1 MILTS
6 VCANYIA
13 LSLSPGLHCTTGSR
27 SPNLLLNQVVTLA
40 APGIRGP
47 PPPITGGLGPKLV
60 STRICWST
68 ASKAT
73 DSATAAPPCCTTALG
88 CCHQLQ
94 SPTTTTTTTPSRPS
108 TAASLPAHFACQPTN
123 NLLCSLSCQEGAQL
137 LLTVV
142 AHNDDNDVH
151 GAPVPLRLVAGWSFH
166 LHRLALLCP
175 TRAHPPYTHHTGHH
189 ILKHHHHNCRPAGP
203 APHTTQVSFEH
214 EKALALPSTFDLSL
228 SQTFLYSVHVTT
240 R

>member
-47 PPPITGGLGPKLV
+47 PPITGGLGPKLV

-73 DSATAAPPCCTTALG
+73 DSATAAPP
-88 CCHQLQ
+88 
-94 SPTTTTTTTPSRPS
+94 S
-108 TAASLPAHFACQPTN
+108 TARLHFDSVTVCTVPSPAHHDAAHRDLGGVLQQQFTLLVNQLLSLISGHSLP
-123 NLLCSLSCQEGAQL
+123 
-137 LLTVV
+137 
-142 AHNDDNDVH
+142 
-151 GAPVPLRLVAGWSFH
+151 
-166 LHRLALLCP
+166 
-175 TRAHPPYTHHTGHH
+175 
-189 ILKHHHHNCRPAGP
+189 PAVQQ
-203 APHTTQVSFEH
+203 A
-214 EKALALPSTFDLSL
+214 
-228 SQTFLYSVHVTT
+228 
-240 R
+240 